1 MKRYVSLIG
10 IIIVLTSLFLSG
22 CQQEGTSTDEN
33 FDNIYLDSDIV
44 ELVYSKMNLN
54 KDEKGVILSVEVQYR
69 FKNIANRNIDI
80 NVYAEFYDKE
90 DNLLAREGPK
100 EITIPKGWTEQG
112 LSPANIIYYSGE
124 EIIEVDY
131 VKIVVE
137 ESN

>member
-1 MKRYVSLIG
+1 MKRFVSLIG
-10 IIIVLTSLFLSG
+10 ILIVLTTLFLSG

-33 FDNIYLDSDIV
+33 LNNIYLDSDIV
-44 ELVYSKMNLN
+44 KLVYSKMNLN
-54 KDEKGVILSVEVQYR
+54 KDEKGIILGVEVQYR

-80 NVYAEFYDKE
+80 NVFAEFYDKE

-124 EIIEVDY
+124 EARDVDY

-137 ESN
+137 EKS

>member
-1 MKRYVSLIG
+1 MKRYVSLMVIL
-10 IIIVLTSLFLSG
+10 IILTTLFLSG
-22 CQQEGTSTDEN
+22 CQQEGTSTNEN
-33 FDNIYLDSDIV
+33 LDNIYLDSDIV

-54 KDEKGVILSVEVQYR
+54 KDEKGVILGAEVQYR
-69 FKNIANRNIDI
+69 FKNIANRKIDI

-112 LSPANIIYYSGE
+112 LSPANIINYSGE
-124 EIIEVDY
+124 EAKDIDY
-131 VKIVVE
+131 VYIVVE

>member
-1 MKRYVSLIG
+1 MLMVFI
-10 IIIVLTSLFLSG
+10 TLFLSG

-44 ELVYSKMNLN
+44 ELVFSKMNLN
-54 KDEKGVILSVEVQYR
+54 KDEKGVILGVEVQYR
-69 FKNIANRNIDI
+69 FKNIANRKIDI

-112 LSPANIIYYSGE
+112 LSPANIINYSGE
-124 EIIEVDY
+124 EAREVDY
-131 VKIVVE
+131 VNIAVE
-137 ESN
+137 EIS